1 MGAKTSCNSFDNA
14 LEFHDDQIE
23 THNELVQMVDDTSHL
38 NTQLE
43 ETVQKRDATIARQS
57 AALLRLLDENHEDR
71 ASRQDTPTGGT
82 PRKSTK
88 IPDPPNLRGQGCSC
102 LALRDEEQA

>member
-1 MGAKTSCNSFDNA
+1 MVDNA
-14 LEFHDDQIE
+14 AHS
-23 THNELVQMVDDTSHL
+23 VV
-38 NTQLE
+38 QLE

-102 LALRDEEQA
+102 LALRDEEQAGDQRQPLSN